1 MTCAEFE
8 ILLCDYLDGTLDAT
22 RRSELEA
29 HREQCALCAEFAR
42 DVAGATAFIERVPEV
57 EPPAELLA
65 KIAFQIPTGADLL
78 GGAARRGFRGW
89 VKGWVRPVLQPRF
102 AMGMAMTILSFS
114 MLGRFAGVEVRELK
128 PSDLHPAKIWTAID
142 DKAHRAW
149 ARGVKYYENLRLVY
163 EIRSRLQEW
172 SEQDERLSREG
183 LAETVPDTKT
193 VAKPEAQPEEV
204 GKENKK

>member
-8 ILLCDYLDGTLDAT
+8 ILLCDYLDGTLDAM
-22 RRSELEA
+22 RRAELEA
-29 HREQCALCAEFAR
+29 HQEQCASCAEFAR
-42 DVAGATAFIERVPEV
+42 DVAGATAFLERVPEV

-65 KIAFQIPTGADLL
+65 KIAFRIPSG
-78 GGAARRGFRGW
+78 GGAEVRRGFRGW
-89 VKGWVRPVLQPRF
+89 LRGWLRPVMQPRF

-114 MLGRFAGVEVRELK
+114 MLGRFAGIEVRELK
-128 PSDLHPAKIWTAID
+128 PSDLHPAKVWTAID

-163 EIRSRLQEW
+163 EVRSRLQEW

-183 LAETVPDTKT
+183 P
-193 VAKPEAQPEEV
+193 PERTPQ
-204 GKENKK
+204 GKQQVEKEDKK